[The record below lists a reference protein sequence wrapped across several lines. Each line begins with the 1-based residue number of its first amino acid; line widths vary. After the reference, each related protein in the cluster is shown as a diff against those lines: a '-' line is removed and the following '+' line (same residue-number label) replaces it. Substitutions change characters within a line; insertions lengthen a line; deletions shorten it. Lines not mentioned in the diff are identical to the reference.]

1 MNFNI
6 QLKDR
11 EISFD
16 SGEDLDN
23 FDLSALLKIDY
34 SDIQEEIS
42 CFPFV
47 LNQINFLLIESKNN
61 LNDCKFQLDILKDN
75 IDKYKAKIYMDV
87 MKELIDSGIKSPT
100 ITMIEGQISLKST
113 FIDLKSAYRIKE
125 KEIARLQNQVDYI
138 SSLYWN
144 AKAKAEILINLSKNV
159 FIENK

>member
-42 CFPFV
+42 CFHFV
-47 LNQINFLLIESKNN
+47 LNK
-61 LNDCKFQLDILKDN
+61 
-75 IDKYKAKIYMDV
+75 
-87 MKELIDSGIKSPT
+87 
-100 ITMIEGQISLKST
+100 
-113 FIDLKSAYRIKE
+113 
-125 KEIARLQNQVDYI
+125 
-138 SSLYWN
+138 
-144 AKAKAEILINLSKNV
+144 
-159 FIENK
+159 